1 MVGPYISEQPR
12 GNTQRTVRS
21 SSKVVRVPDD
31 RCPWSPRRLD
41 GRIRPVIARSRFA
54 LATSLHLALLA
65 HVLLGGQE
73 PKERSVGSVQI
84 KSDLPPPN
92 SVESGTRILSIDSF
106 PTEIAVPERPVDQE
120 FISLS
125 GIEFVQIPAG
135 ELLMVSNKSS
145 VQPQNSETTIRIISK
160 FLLGRY
166 EVTQSEW
173 ESVMGRNPSHFSGCG
188 RCPVENVTWRAVQRF
203 INRLNK
209 QKSSEGYR
217 FRLPTEAEWEYAARA
232 GISGNWYASDLDL
245 IAWHGD
251 NSESRTHPVGQKV
264 PNGFGLFDML
274 GNVWELVQDRFDKY
288 PSGAE
293 VGPNGPESGH
303 EVAVRGG
310 SWSGPRW
317 QSRLSN
323 RIGVF
328 RNWNAINMGFRL
340 AATAQ

>member
-1 MVGPYISEQPR
+1 MVGLYISEQPR

-21 SSKVVRVPDD
+21 SSKVVRVPTD

-73 PKERSVGSVQI
+73 PTEPSIGSVKFQ
-84 KSDLPPPN
+84 SYRPPPD
-92 SVESGTRILSIDSF
+92 SVESGNRILSIDLF
-106 PTEIAVPERPVDQE
+106 PTETAVPERLIGQE
-120 FISLS
+120 VILID

-135 ELLMVSNKSS
+135 ELLTVSNKSS
-145 VQPQNSETTIRIISK
+145 AINQEKSVTTIRIISK

-173 ESVMGRNPSHFSGCG
+173 ESVMGHNPSRFSGCE

-232 GISGNWYASDLDL
+232 GISGDWYASDLDL
-245 IAWHGD
+245 IAWHRD
-251 NSESRTHPVGQKV
+251 NSDSRTHPVGQKV
-264 PNGFGLFDML
+264 PNELGLFDML

-288 PSGAE
+288 QSRAE
-293 VGPNGPESGH
+293 VGPDGAAG
-303 EVAVRGG
+303 RG
-310 SWSGPRW
+310 SAL
-317 QSRLSN
+317 Q
-323 RIGVF
+323 
-328 RNWNAINMGFRL
+328 RL
-340 AATAQ
+340 AARAT